1 MARKRQK
8 SDKFTT
14 NTLFEAQVL
23 AVFSK
28 NPYQYFNYKQ
38 VSAQLGINDKSDRE
52 LVKKTVTDM
61 LQHQVLVWPRINQLC
76 PVSSLRVSASIDSM
90 VGIRAVNS
98 FRSWSSSNAV
108 SHHI

>member
-52 LVKKTVTDM
+52 LVKKTITDM
-61 LQHQVLVWPRINQLC
+61 FA
-76 PVSSLRVSASIDSM
+76 AS
-90 VGIRAVNS
+90 
-98 FRSWSSSNAV
+98 
-108 SHHI
+108 